1 MEFDFLG
8 KDSIRY
14 QNRVPV
20 DRQVFKN
27 LKLFI
32 KGKKPEDDLFDRLN
46 VSWMSAVC
54 SGGNGVGG
62 REGRCVR
69 VTFCWSSLPV
79 DLSPEQAP
87 SGPHGGAH
95 SQGVNICTYISKC
108 ASVCVDTQECVIVKC
123 GCFVCTYVGMHL
135 SSVSTYVRS
144 GGVMVLFPF
153 VIAGVQ
159 DIQCL
164 QHPAGAAGTA
174 HRW

>member
-1 MEFDFLG
+1 MVVCDTPPSHPPALHDTLDGEECVVEFDFLG

-54 SGGNGVGG
+54 SGGNGVG
-62 REGRCVR
+62 RWEGHCVR
-69 VTFCWSSLPV
+69 VTFCWSSLLV

-87 SGPHGGAH
+87 SGPHGGPN
-95 SQGVNICTYISKC
+95 SQGVNIMYIHK
-108 ASVCVDTQECVIVKC
+108 
-123 GCFVCTYVGMHL
+123 
-135 SSVSTYVRS
+135 
-144 GGVMVLFPF
+144 
-153 VIAGVQ
+153 
-159 DIQCL
+159 
-164 QHPAGAAGTA
+164 
-174 HRW
+174 